1 MSTDEMLL
9 EVKNLSKQFGG
20 IKAVDNVNLQIRK
33 GEIISVIGPNGA
45 GKTTVFNLL
54 TGIYKPDHGEI
65 YFRGEAIHHLPPI
78 EIVHKGIART
88 FQNIRLFHD
97 MRVIENVLVGTHHR
111 TKYTFLDS
119 SLRTKRFRREEDER
133 VVQAIRLLQLLK
145 LDHRRDEYAA
155 NLPYGDQRK
164 VCCKSNRNGSE
175 VDFAG

>member
-1 MSTDEMLL
+1 MSTEEMLL

-119 SLRTKRFRREEDER
+119 SLRTKRFRKEEDER
-133 VVQAIRLLQLLK
+133 VIQAIRLLQLLK
-145 LDHRRDEYAA
+145 LDHRNR
-155 NLPYGDQRK
+155 
-164 VCCKSNRNGSE
+164 KSNCYWSQA
-175 VDFAG
+175 DFAG